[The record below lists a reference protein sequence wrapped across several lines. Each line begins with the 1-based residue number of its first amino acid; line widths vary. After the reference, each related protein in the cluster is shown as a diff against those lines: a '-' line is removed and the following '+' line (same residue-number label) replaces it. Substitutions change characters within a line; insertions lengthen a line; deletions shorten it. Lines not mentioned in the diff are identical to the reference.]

1 MTELEEEAEPL
12 TYDSVHWAEVVN
24 LIKVSLVDSSSA
36 RFSMGLSGKVHNSNS
51 VCGQSAGDPLTAC

>member
-36 RFSMGLSGKVHNSNS
+36 CFQHLPNREGCTPAILYGVSAFS
-51 VCGQSAGDPLTAC
+51 GDT